1 MISDICNS
9 IQLSRD
15 KFSDLHDYRNA
26 LSYLFKDICKKG
38 RVDELAKIVCEINDS
53 FISVVAIECLSQ
65 SITGDTALALR
76 LISSSTNQEINTLAN
91 DAASH
96 VESIAK
102 SLALFREGCELLWN
116 YRLDEAEELFD
127 KVRLIDHA
135 GPITALCRGV
145 MAYEN
150 AKYDE
155 ALTEF
160 LAITDEYGWIADV
173 HIHLGQTYRQLGLQD
188 NEEGGLEYFKSSCE
202 SYEEARRCDPSLSF
216 IDIGLAWT
224 FLKVESSPV
233 LYDQVDERK
242 KALQDAEEC
251 IKRVFHAN
259 DLVANITYAR
269 ILEHRAKLEDS
280 KFAEQFQARA
290 GEFIEY
296 VIQHP
301 STQSSTL
308 VYAYTAKA
316 ERILKREKEEA
327 LKYCL
332 LARDLAGKQT
342 PSKIFQLMVTAQSDL
357 KRNDDALETC
367 NEWVQLYP
375 NDPNSHVNLG
385 RKLSNKEEAY
395 RSFHRAFLLSTP
407 NSGSRS
413 FIIPFLAQSLIDNG
427 KPFDA
432 IKILENAS
440 LKVRNNPLTQKKF
453 KTARQDAFKIRNN
466 SQEIYRNISSVFHKI
481 EISSEARELLQT
493 KRDEID
499 SALILDPEYS
509 RLWSLRARIEC
520 KLNNYQTA
528 TRDAEKAISL
538 VQENRAE
545 SADAEFQL
553 GCALK
558 RLGRFEDAQVHFET
572 AVSNSLSEPF
582 KIIIRKELTQLQ
594 TKKSPVHQVKASIIK
609 VLNPSNGRIEKYD
622 ILDLQAFVSHLAKIL
637 PIGST
642 LTEIDNKPFFLRA
655 ATGVGKTVVTPMHLF
670 LQLFKNTT
678 TNEGPQ
684 VFVVEPRIPIAID
697 ECRHMNVTYFEFMK
711 QQSVSTEIRH
721 VLSEIPLEESFKLSR
736 DLLLSEEHTEK
747 YISNALDGRYGFSPD
762 NSVHKKIIQKLIK
775 LIATPID
782 LTGLTGPFGVA
793 SSVYSDNTLAPVVF
807 VTTGIFEMR
816 AIVGDL
822 IPGLHRVLI
831 DEAHITIENNPGIEL
846 AISLCRL
853 AGVCVDFMS
862 ATVDSTSLPDDLG
875 VKVIDCQKEQHP
887 IEYRVCNGK
896 LEDVLES
903 VVRENLVLRS
913 AVSKELH
920 DWDIK
925 EDPNSRAVGMLVVV
939 NSHLAE
945 NSDTLRIRNR
955 LRSVPDFAG
964 IDVLRLASPVVR
976 NFSQRQAFTDH
987 VKAIEKRCG
996 RYVIIATN
1004 VVEMGITFPSL
1015 DFIVTMDTEYVTV
1028 PTSMGESL
1036 QLQELGLNALKQRA
1050 GRVGR
1055 KRPGICFITKDFDNG
1070 KGAEYTRLSG
1080 DRIKALPPVKIRYP
1094 LEKPKADLRQLAKVS
1109 FMKCISEENLFQWI
1123 KKLSLPSKILD
1134 EQHMARLIYL
1144 RKELKS
1150 KGLADESGITE
1161 LGKAVDRYIGV
1172 DDVDFARMAEL
1183 CRPSN
1188 SFLSR
1193 SDDHD
1198 KSVLY
1203 RPSNTSRNR
1212 SEDRELFHVMIAVAA
1227 LSSCSLS
1234 NLFYSTVSLQKD
1246 GQRRHGALTATE
1258 KIGPIS
1264 ENISSVKITQLIEAR
1279 KDSLL
1284 NDLLDLDVMPSH
1296 ATEIVKL
1303 LNDGFH
1309 SVTLDDICGPEPNP
1323 AEDRY
1328 KNEQNYNKAK
1338 DYWLHLVNMNKD
1350 FIHFEKP
1357 IVSLNNQSELLA
1369 VYEIVE
1375 YFFRV
1380 HSQLFIGE
1388 PSDYLLEKLEK
1399 AFSLDADRI
1408 EVKKHVIKSAID
1420 SVLKLFRY
1428 LREEVPKR
1436 EVQYSEDA
1444 QPSSEDL
1451 AHLWSHY
1458 LEVAC
1463 TTLNVSVRNVQKLA
1477 NIAYNYS
1484 EGKQRLLATDYTK
1497 LASSSKLPIQ
1507 EVTLLMKTVLG
1518 PAWNEYMKEWTALRF
1533 RSITHALPRL
1543 RPDVERKVLKHIR
1556 NIGYGT
1562 KLTLDQGEISY
1573 STTAKVNDITRP
1585 VNLMTAKTSLS
1596 LKERQIKIQGKF
1608 FTGIRSDGEEEI
1620 TVTHATLM
1628 QEGNE

>member
-1 MISDICNS
+1 MIISNIRNS
-9 IQLSRD
+9 IQLCRD

-26 LSYLFKDICKKG
+26 LSLLFNDICKDGK
-38 RVDELAKIVCEINDS
+38 VDELAKIVCEINDS

-65 SITGDTALALR
+65 SISGDAIIALR
-76 LISSSTNQEINTLAN
+76 LIASSSNQEINSLAN
-91 DAASH
+91 DAAFQ
-96 VESIAK
+96 VESISK

-116 YRLDEAEELFD
+116 YRLDEAEKLFD

-135 GPITALCRGV
+135 GPVTALCRGV

-160 LAITDEYGWIADV
+160 IAITDGYGWIADV
-173 HIHLGQTYRQLGLQD
+173 HIHLGQTYRQLGLQN
-188 NEEGGLEYFKSSCE
+188 NEEGGVEYFKSSCD

-224 FLKVESSPV
+224 YLKVESSPV
-233 LYDQVDERK
+233 LRDQVDERK
-242 KALQDAEEC
+242 KALQEAEEC
-251 IKRVFHAN
+251 IKRIFHAN

-269 ILEHRAKLEDS
+269 ILEKRAKLEDS
-280 KFAEQFQARA
+280 ELAEQLHDRA

-296 VIQHP
+296 VINHP
-301 STQSSTL
+301 STSTSTL
-308 VYAYTAKA
+308 VYAYGAKA
-316 ERILKREKEEA
+316 VRILQREKKEA
-327 LKYCL
+327 LKLCM

-342 PSKIFQLMVTAQSDL
+342 PSKIYQLINTAQTQL
-357 KRNDDALETC
+357 NRMDDALVTC
-367 NEWVQLYP
+367 NEWVKLYP

-385 RKLSNKEEAY
+385 RKLSNNEDAY
-395 RSFHRAFLLSTP
+395 CSFHRAFLLSTP
-407 NSGSRS
+407 NSGTRS
-413 FIIPFLAQSLIDNG
+413 YIIPFLAKSLISKG

-432 IKILENAS
+432 IKVLESAS
-440 LKVRNNPLTQKKF
+440 TTVRGNYQTQQII
-453 KTARQDAFKIRNN
+453 KTAKQDATKIRSKSLN
-466 SQEIYRNISSVFHKI
+466 IYRNVLQIFRNIKM
-481 EISSEARELLQT
+481 SEEASRELLQA

-499 SALILDPEYS
+499 SALIFDPEYS
-509 RLWSLRARIEC
+509 RLWVIRSRIEFN
-520 KLNNYQTA
+520 LNNFQTA
-528 TRDAEKAISL
+528 TRDAEKAVSFL
-538 VQENRAE
+538 QDHQGERAE
-545 SADAEFQL
+545 AEFQL

-558 RLGRFEDAQVHFET
+558 RLGRFEEAQVHFET
-572 AVSNSLSEPF
+572 ANSNSDSLSESF
-582 KIIIRKELTQLQ
+582 KIIIHKELTSLQ
-594 TKKSPVHQVKASIIK
+594 TKKRPVHQVKASIIE

-622 ILDLQAFVSHLAKIL
+622 ILDIQAFVSHLAKIL
-637 PIGST
+637 PIGAT
-642 LTEIDNKPFFLRA
+642 LAEIDNKPFFLRA

-670 LQLFKNTT
+670 LQLLKNVT
-678 TNEGPQ
+678 TNEVAQ

-697 ECRHMNVTYFEFMK
+697 ECRHMNVTFFEFMK
-711 QQSVSTEIRH
+711 QKSVANAIRD
-721 VLSEIPLEESFKLSR
+721 VLSEMPLDESFELSR
-736 DLLLSEEHTEK
+736 SLLLSDELSEK
-747 YISNALDGRYGFSPD
+747 YISNALDGRYGFSVY
-762 NSVHKKIIQKLIK
+762 NSVHKQLINRLIK

-782 LTGLTGPFGVA
+782 LIGKTGPFGVA
-793 SSVYSDNTLAPVVF
+793 SSVYSDNILAPVVF

-816 AIVGDL
+816 AIAGDL
-822 IPGLHRVLI
+822 IPGIHRVLI

-846 AISLCRL
+846 AICLCRL

-862 ATVDSTSLPDDLG
+862 ATVDSTSLPYDLG

-887 IEYRVCNGK
+887 VEYRVCNGK
-896 LEDVLES
+896 LDDVLES
-903 VVRENLVLRS
+903 LVRESLVLRS
-913 AVSKELH
+913 ALSKELY
-920 DWDIK
+920 DWDRK

-955 LRSVPDFAG
+955 LKSVPDFAG

-976 NFSQRQAFTDH
+976 NFSQRQAFNDH

-1015 DFIVTMDTEYVTV
+1015 DFIVTMDNEYVTV
-1028 PTSMGESL
+1028 PTSLGESL

-1055 KRPGICFITKDFDNG
+1055 KRPGVCFITKDFDNG
-1070 KGAEYTRLSG
+1070 KGAEYTKLTG
-1080 DRIKALPPVKIRYP
+1080 DQIKALPPAKIRYP

-1109 FMKCISEENLFQWI
+1109 FIKCIREDDLFQWI
-1123 KKLSLPSKILD
+1123 KELSLPSKILD
-1134 EQHMARLIYL
+1134 QQHILRLINF
-1144 RKELKS
+1144 RKELEL

-1188 SFLSR
+1188 TSR
-1193 SDDHD
+1193 S
-1198 KSVLY
+1198 S
-1203 RPSNTSRNR
+1203 P
-1212 SEDRELFHVMIAVAA
+1212 EDREMFRVMIAVAA
-1227 LSSCSLS
+1227 LSSFSLS
-1234 NLFYSTVSLQKD
+1234 SLFYSTVSLQKEE
-1246 GQRRHGALTATE
+1246 RRRRGALTATE

-1264 ENISSVKITQLIEAR
+1264 EDVSAVKITQILEGR

-1284 NDLLDLDVMPSH
+1284 NEMLDLDVMPSH

-1309 SVTLDDICGPEPNP
+1309 TVTLNDICGSEPNQ
-1323 AEDRY
+1323 ADGKY
-1328 KNEQNYNKAK
+1328 KSKKEYENAK
-1338 DYWLHLVNMNKD
+1338 EYWLHLVNMNKD

-1375 YFFRV
+1375 YFFRN

-1388 PSDYLLEKLEK
+1388 PSVYLREKLEK
-1399 AFSLDADRI
+1399 AFDLDADRI
-1408 EVKKHVIKSAID
+1408 EVKKHVIKAAID

-1436 EVQYSEDA
+1436 EVQYSENLR
-1444 QPSSEDL
+1444 PSSEDL
-1451 AHLWSHY
+1451 EHLLSHY
-1458 LEVAC
+1458 VELTCA
-1463 TTLNVSVRNVQKLA
+1463 TLNVSVRNVQKLA
-1477 NIAYNYS
+1477 NIAYNYA
-1484 EGKQRLLATDYTK
+1484 EGKQLVFATDYAK

-1507 EVTLLMKTVLG
+1507 EVTLLMKTVLN
-1518 PAWNEYMKEWTALRF
+1518 PVWNEYMNEWTALRF
-1533 RSITHALPRL
+1533 RSITYVLPRL
-1543 RPDVERKVLKHIR
+1543 RSDVERKVLKHIR
-1556 NIGYGT
+1556 NSCYGT
-1562 KLTLDQGEISY
+1562 KITLDQGEISY

-1585 VNLMTAKTSLS
+1585 VNLMTATTSLS
-1596 LKERQIKIQGKF
+1596 LKERQVKIQGKF
-1608 FTGIRSDGEEEI
+1608 STGIRSDGEEI
-1620 TVTHATLM
+1620 ISVTHATLM
-1628 QEGNE
+1628 QEESE